1 MSFQENLIRARKAR
15 GMTQEELA
23 ARLSISR
30 QAVSKWETGESLPD
44 LYKLAALADE
54 LGVSTDELC
63 GREPAALCGEVPAT
77 AFTGDAAEREAFAE
91 EIRRIAKQNRSLRY
105 VVGILVLICGVL
117 TMLSGYRSLQNSK
130 APSNEITTPAPLPD
144 TITVTG
150 LTVSREVGNVVVFR
164 FVPSISG
171 EGYEWSAS
179 CAPDDNGLTSVE
191 MTTDGGIC
199 TVRLLNVS
207 QYDGVTLSATVTNG
221 TESRSICL
229 ATDIRVGENSI
240 SWDPQV

>member
-23 ARLSISR
+23 AKLNVSR

-44 LYKLAALADE
+44 LYKLASLADE

-63 GREPAALCGEVPAT
+63 GREAALCGEVPAT
-77 AFTGDAAEREAFAE
+77 ASAEETAERAAFAE
-91 EIRRIAKQNRSLRY
+91 ELRRIAKQNRSLRY

-144 TITVTG
+144 TITISG
-150 LTVSREVGNVVVFR
+150 LTLDIDGIALVFR
-164 FVPSISG
+164 FVPSVSG

-179 CAPDDNGLTSVE
+179 CAPDNNGLISVE
-191 MTTDGGIC
+191 TTTDGGIC
-199 TVRLLNVS
+199 TVRLLNVPR
-207 QYDGVTLSATVTNG
+207 YDGVTLSATVTNG

-229 ATDIRVGENSI
+229 ATDICF
-240 SWDPQV
+240 WDNTVTWSSEV

>member
-15 GMTQEELA
+15 GITQEELA

-63 GREPAALCGEVPAT
+63 GREAVLCGEVPAT
-77 AFTGDAAEREAFAE
+77 ASAEETAERAAFAE
-91 EIRRIAKQNRSLRY
+91 ELRRIAKQNRSLRY

-144 TITVTG
+144 TITISG
-150 LTVSREVGNVVVFR
+150 LTLDIDGIALVFR
-164 FVPSISG
+164 FVPSVSG

-179 CAPDDNGLTSVE
+179 CAPDNNGLISVE
-191 MTTDGGIC
+191 TTTDGGIC

-221 TESRSICL
+221 AESRSVCL
-229 ATDIRVGENSI
+229 ATDIRAGENSI

>member
-1 MSFQENLIRARKAR
+1 MKNHIEERRKAR

-77 AFTGDAAEREAFAE
+77 AFAGDAAEREAFAE

>member
-1 MSFQENLIRARKAR
+1 MSFQENLIRARKLR

-63 GREPAALCGEVPAT
+63 SREAALCGEVPAT
-77 AFTGDAAEREAFAE
+77 ASAEETAERAAFAE
-91 EIRRIAKQNRSLRY
+91 ELRRIAKQNRSLRY

-144 TITVTG
+144 TITISG
-150 LTVSREVGNVVVFR
+150 LTLDIDGIALVFR
-164 FVPSISG
+164 FVPSVSG

-179 CAPDDNGLTSVE
+179 CAPDNNGLISVE
-191 MTTDGGIC
+191 TTTDGGIC

>member
-63 GREPAALCGEVPAT
+63 GREAVLCGEVPAT
-77 AFTGDAAEREAFAE
+77 ASAEETAERAAFAE
-91 EIRRIAKQNRSLRY
+91 ELRRIAKQNRSLRY

-144 TITVTG
+144 TISISG
-150 LTVSREVGNVVVFR
+150 LTLDIDGIALVFR
-164 FVPSISG
+164 FVPSVSG

-179 CAPDDNGLTSVE
+179 CAPDNNGLISVE
-191 MTTDGGIC
+191 TTMDGGIC

-229 ATDIRVGENSI
+229 ATDICF
-240 SWDPQV
+240 WDNTVTWSSEV

>member
-1 MSFQENLIRARKAR
+1 M
-15 GMTQEELA
+15 
-23 ARLSISR
+23 
-30 QAVSKWETGESLPD
+30 
-44 LYKLAALADE
+44 
-54 LGVSTDELC
+54 
-63 GREPAALCGEVPAT
+63 
-77 AFTGDAAEREAFAE
+77 
-91 EIRRIAKQNRSLRY
+91 QNRSLRY
-105 VVGILVLICGVL
+105 VGGILVLICGVL

-144 TITVTG
+144 TITISG
-150 LTVSREVGNVVVFR
+150 LTLDIDGIALVFR
-164 FVPSISG
+164 FVPSVSG
-171 EGYEWSAS
+171 DGYEWSAS
-179 CAPDDNGLTSVE
+179 CAPDNNGLTSVE
-191 MTTDGGIC
+191 TTMDGGIC

>member
-15 GMTQEELA
+15 GITQEELA
-23 ARLSISR
+23 AKLNVSR

-63 GREPAALCGEVPAT
+63 GREAVLCGEVPAT
-77 AFTGDAAEREAFAE
+77 ASAEETAERAAFAE
-91 EIRRIAKQNRSLRY
+91 ELRRIAKQNRSLRY

-144 TITVTG
+144 TITISG
-150 LTVSREVGNVVVFR
+150 LTLDIDGIALVFR
-164 FVPSISG
+164 FVPSVSG

-179 CAPDDNGLTSVE
+179 CAPDNNGLISVE
-191 MTTDGGIC
+191 TTTDGGIC

-221 TESRSICL
+221 AESRSVCL
-229 ATDIRVGENSI
+229 ATDIRAGENSI

>member
-44 LYKLAALADE
+44 LYKLASLADE
-54 LGVSTDELC
+54 LGVSTDVLC
-63 GREPAALCGEVPAT
+63 GREPSSRGETPAETAAEETANGEASAAEVSKKTARQNKMLRRALGILIVLCAALAALLLYNALAGSAADDEAAT
-77 AFTGDAAEREAFAE
+77 
-91 EIRRIAKQNRSLRY
+91 S
-105 VVGILVLICGVL
+105 
-117 TMLSGYRSLQNSK
+117 
-130 APSNEITTPAPLPD
+130 APLPD
-144 TITVTG
+144 TITISG
-150 LTVSREVGNVVVFR
+150 LTLDIDGIALVFR
-164 FVPSISG
+164 FVPSVSG
-171 EGYEWSAS
+171 DGYEWSAS
-179 CAPDDNGLTSVE
+179 CAPDNNGLTSVE
-191 MTTDGGIC
+191 TTMDGGIC

-221 TESRSICL
+221 AESRSICL

>member
-23 ARLSISR
+23 AKLNVSR

-44 LYKLAALADE
+44 LYKLASLADE

-63 GREPAALCGEVPAT
+63 GREAALCGEVPAT
-77 AFTGDAAEREAFAE
+77 ASAEETAERAAFAE
-91 EIRRIAKQNRSLRY
+91 ELRRIAKQNRSLRY

-130 APSNEITTPAPLPD
+130 TPSNEITTPAPLPD
-144 TITVTG
+144 TITISG
-150 LTVSREVGNVVVFR
+150 LTLDIDGIALVFR
-164 FVPSISG
+164 FVPSVSG

-179 CAPDDNGLTSVE
+179 CAPDNNGLISVE
-191 MTTDGGIC
+191 TTTDGGIC
-199 TVRLLNVS
+199 TVRLLNVPR
-207 QYDGVTLSATVTNG
+207 YGGVTLSATVTNG
-221 TESRSICL
+221 AESRSICL
-229 ATDIRVGENSI
+229 ATDIRF
-240 SWDPQV
+240 WDNTVTWSSEV

>member
-77 AFTGDAAEREAFAE
+77 AFAGDAAEREAFAE
-91 EIRRIAKQNRSLRY
+91 EIRRIAKQNRSLRC

-144 TITVTG
+144 TITISG
-150 LTVSREVGNVVVFR
+150 LTLDIDGIALVFR
-164 FVPSISG
+164 FVPSVSG

-179 CAPDDNGLTSVE
+179 CAPG
-191 MTTDGGIC
+191 
-199 TVRLLNVS
+199 
-207 QYDGVTLSATVTNG
+207 
-221 TESRSICL
+221 CL
-229 ATDIRVGENSI
+229 ALPCSPRASKTTVPQGTGRIRSSPLEPSLLSPKPMVPLPATRCGMKR
-240 SWDPQV
+240 

>member
-63 GREPAALCGEVPAT
+63 GREAALCGEVPAT
-77 AFTGDAAEREAFAE
+77 ASAEETAERAAFAE
-91 EIRRIAKQNRSLRY
+91 ELRRIAKQNRSLRY

-144 TITVTG
+144 TITISG
-150 LTVSREVGNVVVFR
+150 LTLDIDGIALVFR
-164 FVPSISG
+164 FVPSVSG

-179 CAPDDNGLTSVE
+179 CAPDDNGYIAVKTIME
-191 MTTDGGIC
+191 DGIC
-199 TVRLLNVS
+199 SVWISNIPEYR
-207 QYDGVTLSATVTNG
+207 GVTLSATVTNG
-221 TESRSICL
+221 AESRSICL

>member
-1 MSFQENLIRARKAR
+1 M
-15 GMTQEELA
+15 
-23 ARLSISR
+23 
-30 QAVSKWETGESLPD
+30 
-44 LYKLAALADE
+44 
-54 LGVSTDELC
+54 STDELC

-77 AFTGDAAEREAFAE
+77 AFAGDAAEREAFAE
-91 EIRRIAKQNRSLRY
+91 EIRRIAKQNRYLRY

-179 CAPDDNGLTSVE
+179 CAPDNNGLISVE
-191 MTTDGGIC
+191 TTTDGGIC
-199 TVRLLNVS
+199 TVRLLNVPR
-207 QYDGVTLSATVTNG
+207 YDGVTLSATVTNG
-221 TESRSICL
+221 AESRSICL